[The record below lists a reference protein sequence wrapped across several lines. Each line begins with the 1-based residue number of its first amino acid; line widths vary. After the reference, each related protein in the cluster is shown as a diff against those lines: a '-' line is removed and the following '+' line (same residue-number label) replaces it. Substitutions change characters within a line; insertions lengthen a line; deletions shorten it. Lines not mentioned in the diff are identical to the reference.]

1 MKMLLLISITYL
13 LSGINSISPISYV
26 PTASSSFQK
35 NAEILGTVSG
45 FEDGTWIY
53 FAAEFPVKI
62 FDSVRIH
69 NNKFRYVSRFAAD
82 YPVYLM
88 IHTKDYR
95 DYKRIWI
102 EKNKM
107 EFIGSKREF
116 KNSIVKNSVSHTIH
130 ENFEKRIEPYLY
142 EIDSLR
148 RNVGTD
154 DSAAR
159 IRIAALDSSIYTESA
174 SFIYTYP
181 ESVVSSLLLFN
192 NHRAWGKEKSKRLF
206 DALSKKNRQGH
217 YGLLIDKFLTL
228 NREINIG
235 DKYTDI
241 RQLSPE
247 GKQLSLSDYEG
258 KLILLEFWASWCGPC
273 RKENPL
279 LIKLYNKY
287 HASGFE
293 IFGVSADS
301 DKRNWINAI
310 KTDQLNWPQVS
321 ELNGGNNSAMMTYG
335 IDQIPFNYLID
346 KDGTIIARNLRGAA
360 LEKKLTEIFR

>member
-1 MKMLLLISITYL
+1 MQTLLLISITYL
-13 LSGINSISPISYV
+13 LSGINSISPIGYV
-26 PTASSSFQK
+26 PASRSSFQK
-35 NAEILGTVSG
+35 NAEILGAVTG
-45 FEDGTWIY
+45 FDDGTWIY
-53 FAAEFPVKI
+53 FSAEFPVKI
-62 FDSVRIH
+62 FDSVQIR
-69 NNKFRYVSRFAAD
+69 NNKFRYVPTIDTD

-102 EKNKM
+102 EKKKI
-107 EFIGSKREF
+107 EFIGSKGEF
-116 KNSIVKNSVSHTIH
+116 KNSIVKNSVSNTIH

-154 DSAAR
+154 DPAAR

-181 ESVVSSLLLFN
+181 ESIVSSLLLFN

-206 DALSKKNRQGH
+206 DALSKENKQGY
-217 YGLLIDKFLTL
+217 YGLLIDKFLAL

-279 LIKLYNKY
+279 LVKLYNKY
-287 HASGFE
+287 HARGFE
-293 IFGVSADS
+293 IFGVSADA

-321 ELNGGNNSAMMTYG
+321 ELNGGNNSAMLTYG
-335 IDQIPFNYLID
+335 IAEIPFNYLID
-346 KDGTIIARNLRGAA
+346 KDGKIIAQNLRGAA
-360 LEKKLTEIFR
+360 LEKKLSEIFR